1 MHPSHRLC
9 QGQDRHKHELR
20 SLAEKCSKVAFISRL
35 FFLLWNRC
43 DGRSHNAVEDSAH
56 LCLLP
61 LMLSGKQKKMI
72 FFIEI
77 FIHVILCT
85 KILIFFH
92 NLSFF
97 VRKLTIMPYL
107 PCFLHLFATRIYD
120 GNQGMMIFLL
130 S

>member
-1 MHPSHRLC
+1 
-9 QGQDRHKHELR
+9 
-20 SLAEKCSKVAFISRL
+20 
-35 FFLLWNRC
+35 
-43 DGRSHNAVEDSAH
+43 
-56 LCLLP
+56 
-61 LMLSGKQKKMI
+61 MI